1 MTNTENFAVELGFIS
16 NTRIRDFVSYILDNL
31 PDYFRHIG
39 ASTSGKYHPAYTI
52 GEGGLIRHTKAA
64 VAIAQDLFRADFY
77 NFTDNDKDVVT
88 AALIL
93 HDGLKCGMWEDHT
106 AFDHPL
112 LMSDFILKKYGEFV
126 EKNNMNNIILD
137 LHFGTKVMAIAD
149 AVSSHMGKWNT
160 SKYSDAVLPTPETD
174 IQKCV
179 HLCDYLA
186 SRKHLIFDFEVY
198 ADELNNKGE
207 NL

>member
-186 SRKHLIFDFEVY
+186 SRKHLIFDFDVY

>member
-207 NL
+207 NI

>member
-1 MTNTENFAVELGFIS
+1 
-16 NTRIRDFVSYILDNL
+16 
-31 PDYFRHIG
+31 
-39 ASTSGKYHPAYTI
+39 
-52 GEGGLIRHTKAA
+52 
-64 VAIAQDLFRADFY
+64 
-77 NFTDNDKDVVT
+77 
-88 AALIL
+88 
-93 HDGLKCGMWEDHT
+93 MWEDHT

-149 AVSSHMGKWNT
+149 SVSSHMGKWNT

-186 SRKHLIFDFEVY
+186 SRKHLIFDFDVY